1 MRILS
6 QPPALGTGRHGLPG
20 YGGAI
25 WELTSR
31 ALTVAMM
38 KVANSLAP
46 HQPPDN
52 YQTTTSKQDDH
63 QSSRYDGLLYEEV
76 HFPECAKNPDR
87 QAVIQIRVCIM
98 ICEARR

>member
-1 MRILS
+1 MQTSRIGLDPATALGAYAAGAWNHRFRAMRILS

-52 YQTTTSKQDDH
+52 YQ
-63 QSSRYDGLLYEEV
+63 
-76 HFPECAKNPDR
+76 
-87 QAVIQIRVCIM
+87 QAG
-98 ICEARR
+98 